1 MKELYTWRD
10 KAVELYSTKTKIFEI
25 VGRLLIGLMVFS
37 YINNH
42 LGYMDLLNKGI
53 VVLGLSAVCAVLPL
67 AFLAVIAM
75 AVSLL
80 HMYSVS
86 MVITGCVAVIYL
98 LMFIVYFRFTSELVL
113 VALLTPIALAMNIPY
128 VLPIACGLLV
138 GPTAVIPMSCG
149 VVVYYMVNIVEGMA
163 TAGGIGELSMD
174 GVLSDALTFST
185 EILDCKEMI
194 FFIVVLSVGLWVTT
208 GVRRIHMNY
217 AWKIAMGSGVVAMVI
232 AATISSNILE
242 PEVGFGSLFF
252 GSILAILIGIVVE
265 FLFLSVDY
273 KKTEYLEFE
282 DDEYYYCVKA
292 IPRVKGDAPKG
303 FNRKKQRLA
312 DKQKLE
318 NQEVEYEEAYEEE
331 MYQEE
336 MYQEETYGEGYEE
349 AYEENEL
356 QENPLGDIDLEFEEL
371 DQGATQILATEEI
384 ERELRNNAHVKAANS
399 KSKKKRHAKTNYK
412 MLKDSVKKELKR
424 K

>member
-25 VGRLLIGLMVFS
+25 VGRLLIGLMVFT

-53 VVLGLSAVCAVLPL
+53 VVFGLAAVCAVLPL

-98 LMFIVYFRFTSELVL
+98 LMFIVYFRFTSELIV

-138 GPTAVIPMSCG
+138 GPMAAIPMSCG
-149 VVVYYMVNIVEGMA
+149 VVVYYLVKIVESMA
-163 TAGGIGELSMD
+163 TVGGIGELSMD
-174 GVLSDALTFST
+174 GVMSDALTFST
-185 EILDCKEMI
+185 ELLGCKEMI

-217 AWKIAMGSGVVAMVI
+217 AWKIATGSGVVAMI
-232 AATISSNILE
+232 LAAMISSNILE
-242 PEVGFGSLFF
+242 PEVGFGALFF

-265 FLFLSVDY
+265 FLFLAVDY

-292 IPRVKGDAPKG
+292 IPRVRGAAPKAIS
-303 FNRKKQRLA
+303 RKEQRA
-312 DKQKLE
+312 QDIE
-318 NQEVEYEEAYEEE
+318 NQKTEQDEVAYEEL
-331 MYQEE
+331 Y
-336 MYQEETYGEGYEE
+336 EETYYEDISE
-349 AYEENEL
+349 NAYVEEVF
-356 QENPLGDIDLEFEEL
+356 QENSLGDIDLEFDEL
-371 DQGATQILATEEI
+371 DQGATQVLATEEI
-384 ERELRNNAHVKAANS
+384 ERELRNNAHSKAANS